1 MQTSP
6 VLLRGINIL
15 WHAVLTFD
23 LTLRVRLGTFCRPLL
38 LICLFAVISCIPHV
52 MTYLCVVMNRP
63 ECWSRSAGQQGAESC
78 KLTLSVGLSASSAPP
93 PPNHRDR
100 SINAL
105 QAVALLLRSPSASL
119 HSAYTRLTG
128 LISKLHPAPRL
139 QAAAAAR
146 EPFVELCSAPAGSV
160 GLCNRHLP
168 ITICTPWR

>member
-15 WHAVLTFD
+15 WHSVLTFD
-23 LTLRVRLGTFCRPLL
+23 LSLRVRLGTFCRPLL

-52 MTYLCVVMNRP
+52 MTCLCVVMNRP

-78 KLTLSVGLSASSAPP
+78 KLTLSVGLSAWSAPP
-93 PPNHRDR
+93 PAPQSPGQDQ

-128 LISKLHPAPRL
+128 LISKLHPVQQWQPVSHFWSSAVL
-139 QAAAAAR
+139 Q
-146 EPFVELCSAPAGSV
+146 L
-160 GLCNRHLP
+160 GLLVYVTDTCQ
-168 ITICTPWR
+168 